1 MKRKII
7 AGFMLLLLAFSFGCS
22 KNEEVKEPQE
32 GSSIGSDGEEEES
45 AGPNVDKNLLSVE
58 VTLPPDMAGDLSGFD
73 REAYLKENPD
83 FSDAKVMEDGSLWI
97 KMSRGKHKEMME
109 EMSESIKESFNDLIE
124 GEDTPYIKD
133 IRTNNGYKEVEV
145 YVDRAGYEN
154 AFDYSGFTILLSV
167 GFYQTFQGEEVEL
180 HLKYVDADTE
190 EIIEESFLPEE

>member
-1 MKRKII
+1 
-7 AGFMLLLLAFSFGCS
+7 
-22 KNEEVKEPQE
+22 
-32 GSSIGSDGEEEES
+32 
-45 AGPNVDKNLLSVE
+45 
-58 VTLPPDMAGDLSGFD
+58 
-73 REAYLKENPD
+73 
-83 FSDAKVMEDGSLWI
+83 
-97 KMSRGKHKEMME
+97 MME
-109 EMSESIKESFNDLIE
+109 EMSDSIKESFNELIE

-154 AFDYSGFTILLSV
+154 ALDFSGFTILLSV